1 MNHTTTT
8 PQPPRVI
15 AFSAACRCIGYAV
28 FEGPGEIIDW
38 GTILVPSKKTR
49 KRLKRVQ
56 SLIDWFAPDTI
67 VVENYAGQGSR
78 RGPAVRRQIDAIARI
93 GRRDRIAVRSYSRAT
108 IRQCFAR
115 YNARGKDAIARVIAR
130 EFPEIES
137 RLPKA
142 RRPWTPEDP
151 RMTLF
156 EASSLALTHFYI
168 ASARD
173 S

>member
-1 MNHTTTT
+1 MKTTT
-8 PQPPRVI
+8 PQPPRVL
-15 AFSAACRCIGYAV
+15 AFSIACRCVGYAV
-28 FEGPGEIIDW
+28 FEGPGEIVDW
-38 GTILVPSKKTR
+38 GTILLPSKEKQ
-49 KRLKRVQ
+49 KRLKRVRD
-56 SLIDWFAPDTI
+56 LIDWFAPDAI
-67 VVENYAGQGSR
+67 VVENYAGEGSR
-78 RGPAVRRQIDAIARI
+78 RGTAVRRQIDTVARI
-93 GRRDRIAVRSYSRAT
+93 GRILRIPVCSYSRAV

-115 YNARGKDAIARVIAR
+115 YHARGKDAIARVIAR

-168 ASARD
+168 SSARD
-173 S
+173 V